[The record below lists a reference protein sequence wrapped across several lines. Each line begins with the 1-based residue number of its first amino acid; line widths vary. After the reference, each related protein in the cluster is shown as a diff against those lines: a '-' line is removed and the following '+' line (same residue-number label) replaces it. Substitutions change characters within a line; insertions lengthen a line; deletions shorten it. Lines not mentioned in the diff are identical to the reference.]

1 MELDMVADMK
11 VDSVLMCW
19 LWVKLVTFRQSKCLK
34 FQNYELAWHE
44 PVVVWCCFN
53 CVDVDLESFHSAWMN
68 PYLVCIQIIWEWNKI
83 VLYELYQILQVTAWW
98 QKQTLFICVH
108 WNWIVL
114 YSVDTLNLVSDVWME
129 IQWCFFLNQH
139 ILVSR
144 FEGLLKINSAI
155 SMVLVLVQFEPP
167 SLPSLALLWNSK
179 QFSDIWFHLHL
190 VSKILFFVIEEEF
203 KKEADSKWVAGPDLN
218 EPSICYE
225 LTFIGMDKIRS
236 PLLLVLM
243 DAFKG

>member
-1 MELDMVADMK
+1 MLLQLCWCRSGVFSQCLNEPVFGVYSNNLRVKQNCSLRAISNPSSNGLVAK
-11 VDSVLMCW
+11 TDSVHLRALKLDSAIFSWHSQPC
-19 LWVKLVTFRQSKCLK
+19 LWCL
-34 FQNYELAWHE
+34 NG
-44 PVVVWCCFN
+44 
-53 CVDVDLESFHSAWMN
+53 N
-68 PYLVCIQIIWEWNKI
+68 PMII
-83 VLYELYQILQVTAWW
+83 
-98 QKQTLFICVH
+98 
-108 WNWIVL
+108 
-114 YSVDTLNLVSDVWME
+114 
-129 IQWCFFLNQH
+129 FLNRH

-167 SLPSLALLWNSK
+167 SLPSLAALWNSK

-203 KKEADSKWVAGPDLN
+203 KKEADNKWVAGPDLN